1 MRTKFALAATTAGLI
16 VAMSGLAAAEGNK
29 ATSPGAAPAASS
41 GSTTSKSTTTTSS
54 TTAGRTASGMTLQEI
69 KSDDAMA
76 KSLNI
81 RAKDLRGMD
90 IYGADGKKIADVD
103 HVLADQSN
111 EIKAVSADV
120 GGFLGMGTREVVI
133 PIDKLTK
140 GSEKDRLHTA
150 LTKDQ
155 IGKLDQWADAS
166 SSGGTSGSTTSGSS
180 LSSNPSNTTGTSA
193 TGAGAPATS
202 TTPAAP
208 GGSATVP
215 RSPSSGVAPSG
226 R

>member
-16 VAMSGLAAAEGNK
+16 VALSGLAWAEGSK
-29 ATSPGAAPAASS
+29 ASSAAPAASS
-41 GSTTSKSTTTTSS
+41 GSTATRSTTTSS
-54 TTAGRTASGMTLQEI
+54 TTAGHASSGMTLQEI

-76 KSLNI
+76 KPLNI

-120 GGFLGMGTREVVI
+120 GGFLGIGSREVVI

-140 GSEKDRLHTA
+140 GTGKDRLHTA

-166 SSGGTSGSTTSGSS
+166 GSGSTAGGSNSSLGSS
-180 LSSNPSNTTGTSA
+180 PSSTGTTTTGPAASTP
-193 TGAGAPATS
+193 PAT
-202 TTPAAP
+202 P
-208 GGSATVP
+208 GGSATAP
-215 RSPSSGVAPSG
+215 RSSSGVAPNG

>member
-16 VAMSGLAAAEGNK
+16 VAMSGFAVAEGNK

-41 GSTTSKSTTTTSS
+41 GSTTTKSSTMSS
-54 TTAGRTASGMTLQEI
+54 TTGRAGSAMTLQEI

-76 KSLNI
+76 KPLNI

-166 SSGGTSGSTTSGSS
+166 GSGSTSGSASSTLGSS
-180 LSSNPSNTTGTSA
+180 PSSTTGTSS
-193 TGAGAPATS
+193 TTTTGAPAA
-202 TTPAAP
+202 TTAPAAP

-215 RSPSSGVAPSG
+215 RSSSGVAPNG